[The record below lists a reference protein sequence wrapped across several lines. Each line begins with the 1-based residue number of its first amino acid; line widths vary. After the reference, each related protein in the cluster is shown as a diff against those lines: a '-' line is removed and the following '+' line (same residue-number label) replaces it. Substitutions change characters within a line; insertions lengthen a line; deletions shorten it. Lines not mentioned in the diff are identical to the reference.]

1 MNLSADL
8 VVYSIFSIV
17 PLSFALVVLVPTYL
31 NWQNKRILQDIV
43 KLCDNRLEQ
52 ELIYLWLAGNYAEI
66 SYDRPAYV
74 DASRKIV
81 AELIE
86 AGYNKP
92 QNMIKQRLEEFSWI
106 TDTAETQPMEEIRT
120 VFKRMDSVLRTLDEM
135 LRYSRVE
142 KEGIFIALKT
152 IFQDDLGD
160 PNLRVEVNC
169 NEPGRRFNAEFER
182 QIAEGCMLL
191 LIEMSYNRTGT
202 NIIMD
207 IAYKDGEIVIDI
219 YDDDES
225 YTNVD
230 LLLQPP
236 TTWPF
241 NFLFVRMIVKK
252 YLKGKFTGPLNYHSG
267 LHLQARIPHT
277 EALAA

>member
-1 MNLSADL
+1 MNLSPDL
-8 VVYSIFSIV
+8 VIYSIFSII
-17 PLSFALVVLVPTYL
+17 PLSFALVVLMPTYL

-52 ELIYLWLAGNYAEI
+52 EMIYLWLTENYVEI
-66 SYDRPAYV
+66 SYDRSAFTE
-74 DASRKIV
+74 ASRKIV
-81 AELIE
+81 SELIKS
-86 AGYNKP
+86 GYSKP
-92 QNMIKQRLEEFSWI
+92 QKMIKRKLEEFSFF
-106 TDTAETQPMEEIRT
+106 TDTEDLQPMEEIRT
-120 VFKRMDSVLRTLDEM
+120 VFKRLDSVMGTLDE
-135 LRYSRVE
+135 LLCYSLVE
-142 KEGIFIALKT
+142 QKGIFISLRT
-152 IFQDDLGD
+152 IFQDNLDSPD
-160 PNLRVEVNC
+160 LRVEVNC
-169 NEPGRRFNAEFER
+169 NEPHRRFIPEFEK

-207 IAYKDGEIVIDI
+207 LMYRDRELIIDI

-252 YLKGKFTGPLNYHSG
+252 YLKGKFTGPLNYHEG
-267 LHLQARIPHT
+267 LHLQARIPYIQDV
-277 EALAA
+277 AN